1 MYLTSYYSKS
11 PAGFSCPSSTEN
23 FGNVVL
29 EAMISA
35 LAVIGDNAGGVK
47 EIIKHKQN
55 DLKFKVR
62 GNEELIHCIKF
73 IMNKTIDGI
82 KKS

>member
-1 MYLTSYYSKS
+1 M
-11 PAGFSCPSSTEN
+11 
-23 FGNVVL
+23 

-55 DLKFKVR
+55 GLKFKVI